1 MVVGVVGRH
10 FPNVQQHVE
19 EAYRQGQGHVPAHP
33 LLMADNLVLT
43 TRTAL
48 NIATHTAVQVSAI
61 FINHIMYETQFYLW
75 KIF

>member
-1 MVVGVVGRH
+1 MVVGAIGH
-10 FPNVQQHVE
+10 HSPNVRQRVE
-19 EAYRQGQGHVPAHP
+19 EAYRQGQGHVPTQP

-75 KIF
+75 